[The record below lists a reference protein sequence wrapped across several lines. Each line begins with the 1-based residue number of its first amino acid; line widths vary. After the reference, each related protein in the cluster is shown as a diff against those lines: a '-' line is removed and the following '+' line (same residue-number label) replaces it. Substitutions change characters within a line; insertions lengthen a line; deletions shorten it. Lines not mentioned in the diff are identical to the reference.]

1 MESDKETNPI
11 PEIQRS
17 AIVMGCPTIFPAGS
31 VCGQVVETLQ

>member
-17 AIVMGCPTIFPAGS
+17 AIVMGCPTIFPAG
-31 VCGQVVETLQ
+31 VCADRS